1 MKNELTIDVKFSLSL
16 WQCIK
21 LRIAG
26 RHYSKRYC
34 ELLLEALEAAFPALV
49 DEQKKNN
56 VAPGV
61 N

>member
-26 RHYSKRYC
+26 NGARKYC
-34 ELLLEALEAAFPALV
+34 ELLFEEVARGVQDAV
-49 DEQKKNN
+49 YEQKKNN